1 MLKIAYIIS
10 VKNKPINNSL
20 LYDNIIVQ
28 VDESGKIIHLET
40 RCPWKRHL
48 IVLTEKLSLP
58 DLCVKFVIYKHEMWL
73 VQASAIDREI
83 VTHSQITYT

>member
-1 MLKIAYIIS
+1 MLKIAYIS

-20 LYDNIIVQ
+20 LCDNIIVQ
-28 VDESGKIIHLET
+28 VDESGEIIHLET
-40 RCPWKRHL
+40 CCPWKRHL
-48 IVLTEKLSLP
+48 TVLTEKLSLS

-83 VTHSQITYT
+83 VTHSQIVYT